1 MLNLKLG
8 LAALGMEVSAW
19 TTVALL
25 HERSDAALAGYLL
38 LHALACVLLSL
49 TLLPLLRQRQ
59 GRPGWTLLLIMACS
73 YAIPVAGFV
82 GVVVAFVFL
91 TLYRRPRRRDDFEM
105 LESPEFDQHEKRRNS
120 FRHIGMRSFLTNT
133 RAPLHARMRAM
144 SALQYVGG
152 RTATPLLR
160 TAMGDASEDLRL
172 LAYGMLDTLEQRIS
186 RAVDLELKALRA
198 AQAEEGPEHPGP
210 LTLKA
215 VHNLSDLYWE
225 FIYQDLAQGDLR
237 EYASR
242 ESLRYGE
249 QALALQPD
257 SALLCLRRGLLLHEL
272 GQFEEASQAYDKAH
286 ALGLPATRVLPYQ
299 AELCFERRD
308 FTRTRELMQQLDQW
322 SALPRLRPI
331 IDYWSAR

>member
-172 LAYGMLDTLEQRIS
+172 LAYGMLDNLEKRINH
-186 RAVDLELKALRA
+186 AIDQELQTWHG
-198 AQAEEGPEHPGP
+198 AQAAGDEVQSMDSARQ
-210 LTLKA
+210 LA
-215 VHNLSDLYWE
+215 DLYWE
-225 FIYQDLAQGDLR
+225 LVYQALVQGDLR
-237 EYASR
+237 DHACT
-242 ESLRYGE
+242 
-249 QALALQPD
+249 QALHYCEYVLARQPD
-257 SALLCLRRGLLLHEL
+257 NAALVLRKGCLLHAQ
-272 GQFEEASQAYDKAH
+272 GRGAQAQAAYAH
-286 ALGLPATRVLPYQ
+286 ARTLGLPATRVLPYE
-299 AELCFERRD
+299 AELCFAQRD
-308 FTRTRELMQQLDQW
+308 FPRTRALMSALDQW
-322 SALPRLRPI
+322 GALPRLRPVI
-331 IDYWSAR
+331 NYWKGQ

>member
-172 LAYGMLDTLEQRIS
+172 LAYGMLDNLEKRINRAIDHELDTRQAAEKAADEARIS
-186 RAVDLELKALRA
+186 QSSQR
-198 AQAEEGPEHPGP
+198 
-210 LTLKA
+210 
-215 VHNLSDLYWE
+215 LSDLYWE
-225 FIYQDLAQGDLR
+225 LIYQDLVQGDLHQH
-237 EYASR
+237 ALR
-242 ESLRYGE
+242 ESLRYWEEVLRSEPDNASLVLRQGRLLH
-249 QALALQPD
+249 ALARHDEAQ
-257 SALLCLRRGLLLHEL
+257 SAYTRAR
-272 GQFEEASQAYDKAH
+272 
-286 ALGLPATRVLPYQ
+286 ALGLPATRILPYQ
-299 AELCFERRD
+299 AELCFAQRD
-308 FTRTRELMQQLDQW
+308 FAQTRALMQELGQW
-322 SALPRLRPI
+322 SALPRLRPV
-331 IDYWSAR
+331 IDYWTAP

>member
-172 LAYGMLDTLEQRIS
+172 LAYGMLDNLEKRINH
-186 RAVDLELKALRA
+186 AIDQKLQTWHG
-198 AQAEEGPEHPGP
+198 AQAAGDEVQSMDSARQ
-210 LTLKA
+210 LA
-215 VHNLSDLYWE
+215 DLYWE
-225 FIYQDLAQGDLR
+225 LVYQALVQGDLR
-237 EYASR
+237 DHACTQALHYCEYVLAQIR
-242 ESLRYGE
+242 NDPRYGATPKARE
-249 QALALQPD
+249 DMLKNGAMVIHTALDVNSDAVAYAVLQFAMNTAVVNGQRGKGNFKMPLDVEDAVHRRLAPYIPAL
-257 SALLCLRRGLLLHEL
+257 
-272 GQFEEASQAYDKAH
+272 
-286 ALGLPATRVLPYQ
+286 
-299 AELCFERRD
+299 
-308 FTRTRELMQQLDQW
+308 
-322 SALPRLRPI
+322 
-331 IDYWSAR
+331 

>member
-82 GVVVAFVFL
+82 GVVAAFVFL
-91 TLYRRPRRRDDFEM
+91 TLYRKPRRRDDFEM

-172 LAYGMLDTLEQRIS
+172 LAYGMLDNLEKRINQAIDQELS
-186 RAVDLELKALRA
+186 ALQADGSASDAPVDDAARQESLRR
-198 AQAEEGPEHPGP
+198 
-210 LTLKA
+210 
-215 VHNLSDLYWE
+215 LSDLYWE
-225 FIYQDLAQGDLR
+225 LVYQELVQGDLR
-237 EYASR
+237 EHAIR
-242 ESLRYGE
+242 ESLRHCE
-249 QALALQPD
+249 AVLQAQPEN
-257 SALLCLRRGLLLHEL
+257 APLHMRRGRLLHALRRP
-272 GQFEEASQAYDKAH
+272 QEAQESYEAASR
-286 ALGLPATRVLPYQ
+286 LGLPATRVLPYQ
-299 AELCFERRD
+299 AQLCFERGDYAQARALVHALGPWD
-308 FTRTRELMQQLDQW
+308 
-322 SALPRLRPI
+322 ALPRLRPVI
-331 IDYWSAR
+331 EYWNAP

>member
-144 SALQYVGG
+144 SALQ
-152 RTATPLLR
+152 
-160 TAMGDASEDLRL
+160 
-172 LAYGMLDTLEQRIS
+172 
-186 RAVDLELKALRA
+186 
-198 AQAEEGPEHPGP
+198 
-210 LTLKA
+210 
-215 VHNLSDLYWE
+215 
-225 FIYQDLAQGDLR
+225 
-237 EYASR
+237 
-242 ESLRYGE
+242 
-249 QALALQPD
+249 
-257 SALLCLRRGLLLHEL
+257 
-272 GQFEEASQAYDKAH
+272 
-286 ALGLPATRVLPYQ
+286 
-299 AELCFERRD
+299 
-308 FTRTRELMQQLDQW
+308 
-322 SALPRLRPI
+322 
-331 IDYWSAR
+331 

>member
-8 LAALGMEVSAW
+8 LAALGMEASAW

-25 HERSDAALAGYLL
+25 YERSDAALAGYLL
-38 LHALACVLLSL
+38 LHALAFVLLSL

-82 GVVVAFVFL
+82 GVVAAFVFL
-91 TLYRRPRRRDDFEM
+91 TLYRKPRRRDDFEM

-172 LAYGMLDTLEQRIS
+172 LAYGMLDNLEKRIN
-186 RAVDLELKALRA
+186 RAIDHEL
-198 AQAEEGPEHPGP
+198 
-210 LTLKA
+210 
-215 VHNLSDLYWE
+215 N
-225 FIYQDLAQGDLR
+225 
-237 EYASR
+237 
-242 ESLRYGE
+242 
-249 QALALQPD
+249 ALQ
-257 SALLCLRRGLLLHEL
+257 AGAAGFLLKHTPPPHPEYRPKENARRPG
-272 GQFEEASQAYDKAH
+272 GD
-286 ALGLPATRVLPYQ
+286 
-299 AELCFERRD
+299 
-308 FTRTRELMQQLDQW
+308 
-322 SALPRLRPI
+322 
-331 IDYWSAR
+331 AR